1 MAWERQIQGSTM
13 RAVLAATL
21 VLLLAAAVAVPHVHA
36 APSSEECA
44 ACVARGGEV
53 AESQVPDLS
62 PLQLAAGD
70 AVLAPQSRPG
80 DGAPLGAIPGQ
91 SPPRA

>member
-1 MAWERQIQGSTM
+1 M
-13 RAVLAATL
+13 RAVLAAAL
-21 VLLLAAAVAVPHVHA
+21 VLLLAAAVATPHVHT

-53 AESQVPDLS
+53 SESKVPDLS
-62 PLQLAAGD
+62 PLPVAAGD
-70 AVLAPQSRPG
+70 VELAPQSWPKE
-80 DGAPLGAIPGQ
+80 GAPLGAMPGQ